1 MAYGVRQYGVREYGD
16 GARVITDAT
25 PYGGGGG
32 GGTDPIAAAAGGDLT
47 FGGSGVLSIRR
58 ALATSAPLV
67 FSGSAL
73 VSGLSV
79 LATADVAS
87 TPANKVVF
95 SGYATLTIEVPVVA
109 PPSSAYNMKRVS
121 PIMPTP
127 TLDARGHPQ

>member
-25 PYGGGGG
+25 PYSGG
-32 GGTDPIAAAAGGDLT
+32 GGTDAIAAAEGGDLT
-47 FGGSGVLSIRR
+47 FGGSATLSIRR
-58 ALATSAPLV
+58 ALSTSAPLV
-67 FSGSAL
+67 FSGSGVLA
-73 VSGLSV
+73 GLAT

-87 TPANKVVF
+87 TPTNKVAF
-95 SGYATLTIEVPVVA
+95 SGYATLTIEVPIVA

-121 PIMPTP
+121 PTMPTP